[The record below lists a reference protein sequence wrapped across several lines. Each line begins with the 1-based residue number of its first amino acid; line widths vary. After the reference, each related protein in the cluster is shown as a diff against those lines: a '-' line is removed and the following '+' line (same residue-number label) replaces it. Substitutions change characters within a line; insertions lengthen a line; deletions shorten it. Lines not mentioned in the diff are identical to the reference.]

1 MKATRTITVEE
12 LKRLQAEKHVIAFN
26 PRANEVVVDGFRRF
40 NATDYLFQVFMKA
53 KPCTPQSS
61 C

>member
-12 LKRLQAEKHVIAFN
+12 LKRLQDEKHAIAFS

-40 NATDYLFQVFMKA
+40 NATDYLFQTFKQQEPVKVG
-53 KPCTPQSS
+53 
-61 C
+61 